1 VYVISPWEIT
11 TIGRAP
17 NFHRPAS
24 VLRRTTTFAA
34 SIRLFIVVAFFISG
48 GAAEPSTQLPNP
60 NDLAIYVALKK
71 LARSVVTDV
80 ALIVDQVCREVQID
94 FRLR

>member
-1 VYVISPWEIT
+1 VGNHYHWTSTELSPPCLGAPANDHLRGLAQIVYCRGILH
-11 TIGRAP
+11 
-17 NFHRPAS
+17 F
-24 VLRRTTTFAA
+24 FAA
-34 SIRLFIVVAFFISG
+34 G